1 MTSTKPIANSGSANM
16 NTREWFITL
25 VLIVL
30 GFAPLMWWHMGGLLE
45 RPHYQFLF
53 LLPVLLWMLISAID
67 PVKLEPTSKTEAIG
81 GSVILMLSL
90 AVLAYAAWVWSPWI
104 AAVAFQLALF
114 GGMLSANGWRGIRN
128 WFHVWIFLW
137 IIIPLP
143 FGMDEDLILYLRR
156 VTTKLSSSV
165 LDQIGMLH
173 NSYANVIELPGK
185 PLFIADACSGIHSLY
200 VLMAGAL
207 FLAMWLGRGIIHSVA
222 LLVATFALVIAENVA
237 RIVLVAVLWGRGYD
251 YSIGWNHELLG
262 IFLFCV
268 SLALLVSLDQLFLF
282 LLPSRIPSLLK
293 WTYGWL
299 SGDTDTPGK
308 RTKTRV
314 EAGTLRTAVLIL
326 AGVFP
331 LVGFAQLFNLPES
344 RPDFITQLYED
355 FNLPELGKD
364 TLPGTIGDFQLED
377 YETVARVPGDPLGR
391 SSQQW
396 QYRNGN
402 TVALVSID
410 YPYDGVHDLCECY
423 GAIGWEVPEKRV
435 VAQETLTSEYGS
447 LADGPVAIG
456 HLNRDLYG
464 HAILMFNLTDSE
476 GTTDAIIK
484 ELARGDSEDR
494 AARRLQSFAAAEQ
507 IKKSHGVAPF
517 VQFQL
522 FARMPQSVDE
532 QQENELTEFF
542 LQARSLLKKQLDSS
556 LQDAAQQE
564 GK

>member
-1 MTSTKPIANSGSANM
+1 MTAHRQAPDQSRSVLGQENLSI
-16 NTREWFITL
+16 I
-25 VLIVL
+25 LIVL

-67 PVKLEPTSKTEAIG
+67 PVKLEPTSKTEAIS

-90 AVLAYAAWVWSPWI
+90 VGLVYAAWVWSPWI

-143 FGMDEDLILYLRR
+143 FGMDEDLIIYLRL

-222 LLVATFALVIAENVA
+222 LLLATFALVIAENVA

-251 YSIGWNHELLG
+251 FSIGWNHELLG
-262 IFLFCV
+262 IALFCV

-293 WTYGWL
+293 WVYGWL

-308 RTKTRV
+308 RTKARM
-314 EAGTLRTAVLIL
+314 EAGPLRTAVLIL
-326 AGVFP
+326 AGTFP

-355 FNLPELGKD
+355 FDLPELGKE

-476 GTTDAIIK
+476 GATNAIIK

-507 IKKSHGVAPF
+507 IEESHGVAPF

-522 FARMPQSVDE
+522 FARMPQSVNE